1 MEHSSRRKISKR
13 ENQLIVAT
21 ILLVLSLA
29 INIGT
34 VISVVNRPI
43 EMVLIHKADN
53 AVELHGKVTGKSMV
67 GKLYTI
73 DCGAYGKFL
82 VTKEQY
88 DSVSVGDDI
97 PSYLKGRGN

>member
-1 MEHSSRRKISKR
+1 MERLLKKVTYR
-13 ENQLIVAT
+13 ELNVAIALLLASLI
-21 ILLVLSLA
+21 
-29 INIGT
+29 IN
-34 VISVVNRPI
+34 VISVVNRPVKPI
-43 EMVLIHKADN
+43 IVHN
-53 AVELHGKVTGKSMV
+53 AAVMHGKITGKEML

-97 PSYLKGRGN
+97 PSYLKGRGQ

>member
-1 MEHSSRRKISKR
+1 MEHSLRRKTSRDLNVAIALLLAS
-13 ENQLIVAT
+13 LI
-21 ILLVLSLA
+21 
-29 INIGT
+29 IN
-34 VISVVNRPI
+34 VISVVNRPVKPI
-43 EMVLIHKADN
+43 IVYKADN
-53 AVELHGKVTGKSMV
+53 ATVMHGKITGKQMI

-97 PSYLKGRGN
+97 PSYLKGRGQ